1 MIRDRLKQ
9 IELKIS
15 DLANYLQV
23 SRPTLYKY
31 IESYD
36 SKDFSSVNDKVVKLF
51 NYIEKNPLAGK
62 KTVVNFILT
71 TLVTENEFGSAEDN
85 AVFSKIKKYLI
96 ENPDSTKTQFIKMFV
111 QKSDFDEVAEYL
123 LEIQPLLRNRAPT
136 QEEIELLKPYDEIR
150 TIIEKSQEKK

>member
-15 DLANYLQV
+15 DLADYLQI

-36 SKDFSSVNDKVVKLF
+36 AKDFSSVNDKVVQLF

-71 TLVTENEFGSAEDN
+71 NLGPEDN

-123 LEIQPLLRNRAPT
+123 LKIQPILRNRTPT

-150 TIIEKSQEKK
+150 TIIENLQEEK

>member
-15 DLANYLQV
+15 DLADYLQI

-36 SKDFSSVNDKVVKLF
+36 AKDFSSVNDKVVQLF

-71 TLVTENEFGSAEDN
+71 NLGTENEFGTPEDN

-96 ENPDSTKTQFIKMFV
+96 ENPDYTKTQFIKMFV

-123 LEIQPLLRNRAPT
+123 LKIQPILRNRTPT

-150 TIIEKSQEKK
+150 TIIENLQEEK